1 MAGSEDKRPGNS
13 GGRSKKSKAGGRRPR
28 KVARIEHPDV
38 EVTIERLVPGGVG
51 LARDN
56 DGIVFVRGGLP
67 GEVIRA
73 GIDKKRGGVR
83 HGRALDILSPSADRI
98 AADCPQ
104 HPTCG
109 GCDLLDL
116 APDARPAVKQGL
128 VVDALKRIARFSD
141 EDLARVAPLRQ
152 APSSEDGARR
162 RARAHVGPRGTLG
175 FFAPSSHAVV
185 DTELCRALVA
195 PLHEAWRYVR
205 QQKFAAGSSVEF
217 LAAPN
222 GDVFLASTPKNQAAL
237 AKAVEAGVVAGAC
250 SYADLPT
257 LDDGEAAP
265 GEAVADAIFSEAHF
279 FAGDRGAEGVIA
291 PYAQGGPFGVDA
303 ATFVQAST
311 FGARAIVEEVLLG
324 AFASEDTL
332 DSTSDAEAFAKAG
345 PTAPPTTR
353 VLELFAGAGHLSFP
367 LASAGVHVAAVEGA
381 PISGGWLAANAESF
395 AASAPSAAAH
405 VTPVVTFVEPGP
417 LSPELARECDA
428 QILVADPPRTGIPDA
443 DTLFAQSKATR
454 LVLVSCDVATGAR
467 DLKKAMDAGFRLR
480 RLQPI
485 DAFAR
490 TTHLEWVATLV
501 RDSV

>member
-1 MAGSEDKRPGNS
+1 MASSDDRRRGNK
-13 GGRSKKSKAGGRRPR
+13 GKNQRRTR

-38 EVTIERLVPGGVG
+38 EVTVERLVPGGVG
-51 LARDN
+51 LARDEA
-56 DGIVFVRGGLP
+56 GIVFVRGGLP
-67 GEVIRA
+67 GEVVRA

-83 HGRALDILSPSADRI
+83 HGRTLEILSPSPDRI

-104 HPTCG
+104 HPSCG

-116 APDARPAVKQGL
+116 AQDARPAVKQGL
-128 VVDALKRIARFSD
+128 VVDALKRIARLSP
-141 EDLARVAPLRQ
+141 EDLEKVAPLRRS
-152 APSSEDGARR
+152 PSTEEGARR
-162 RARAHVGPRGTLG
+162 RARAHVGHNGELG

-195 PLHEAWRYVR
+195 PLHDAWRFVR
-205 QQKFAAGSSVEF
+205 KQKFVAGSSVEF

-222 GDVFLASTPKNQAAL
+222 GDVFLASTPENQAAL
-237 AKAVEAGVVAGAC
+237 AAAVEAEVAAGAC
-250 SYADLPT
+250 SYAQLPT
-257 LDDGEAAP
+257 IEDGEAAP
-265 GEAVADAIFSEAHF
+265 SSAAADAIFSEAHF
-279 FAGDRGAEGVIA
+279 FTGDRGAEGVIA

-303 ATFVQAST
+303 ATFVQASD

-324 AFASEDTL
+324 AFAPADTL
-332 DSTSDAEAFAKAG
+332 DQKADAKSFAEAG
-345 PTAPPTTR
+345 PTAAPTTR

-381 PISGGWLAANAESF
+381 PISAGWLAANAESF

-405 VTPVVTFVEPGP
+405 VTPIVTFVEPGP
-417 LSPELARECDA
+417 LSPEIARECDA

-443 DTLFAQSKATR
+443 EMLFSQSKASR

-467 DLKKAMDAGFRLR
+467 DLKKAIDAGFRLL

-490 TTHLEWVATLV
+490 TTHLEWVATLT
-501 RDSV
+501 RDPT